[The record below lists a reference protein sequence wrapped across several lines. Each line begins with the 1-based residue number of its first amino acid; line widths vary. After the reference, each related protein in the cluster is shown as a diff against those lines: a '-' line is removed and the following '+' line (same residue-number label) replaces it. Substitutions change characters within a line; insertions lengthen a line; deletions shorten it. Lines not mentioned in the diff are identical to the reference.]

1 MAPAAKPVPPA
12 YKRLASHFA
21 FYAEYHDNVV
31 NQWIHIV
38 CVPLILLTALVF
50 FSYIDL
56 ASALSPSAHAALAGA
71 LKGTR
76 IPLDGALPLAVAY
89 AAYYLYLTPSP
100 LGVAAAAMVGGLFAG
115 AHAWVRHFGAP
126 AAWQP
131 AVALHVVCW
140 IAQFYGHGV
149 HERRAPALLDNL
161 WQALFMAPIFVLI
174 EAGLK
179 VGALRDF
186 HAAVAPDVARR
197 IAAHKAHAAGGSG
210 AAPPSSGSRGRA
222 KAH

>member
-31 NQWIHIV
+31 NQWIHVV
-38 CVPLILLTALVF
+38 CVPLILMTAMVF

-56 ASALSPSAHAALAGA
+56 ASALSPGAHAALAGA

-76 IPLDGALPLAVAY
+76 IPLDGALPLAAAY

-100 LGVAAAAMVGGLFAG
+100 LGLTAAAVVGGLFAG
-115 AHAWVRHFGAP
+115 AHAWKGHFGA
-126 AAWQP
+126 AAAVQP

-174 EAGLK
+174 EVGLKAGL
-179 VGALRDF
+179 LRDF

-197 IAAHKAHAAGGSG
+197 IAAHKAAAGGG
-210 AAPPSSGSRGRA
+210 AAPPSSGTRGRA